1 MADHRPVSRPANL
14 DIRDSDFPEKCLLWT
29 HQLQSDMDELI
40 AGTRATLAES
50 RALLQEV
57 DRLLALR

>member
-1 MADHRPVSRPANL
+1 MADHRPVSPPANRN
-14 DIRDSDFPEKCLLWT
+14 IRDSDFPEKCLLSP
-29 HQLQSDMDELI
+29 HQVQSDMDELI

-50 RALLQEV
+50 RALLQEA

>member
-1 MADHRPVSRPANL
+1 MADPRAFSCPADL
-14 DIRDSDFPEKCLLWT
+14 DIRDPDFAGKYLSWT
-29 HQLQSDMDELI
+29 HQLRCDMDELI

-50 RALLQEV
+50 RALLQEA